1 MKTIVLAK
9 QGSHSLA
16 SRTFQ
21 DFPEPPKTFFQ
32 DSVIAQQ
39 C

>member
-21 DFPEPPKTFFQ
+21 DFPEPPPPKRFSRTL
-32 DSVIAQQ
+32 S
-39 C
+39 